1 MFGPLRR
8 NKRPHNAC
16 QRLRTA
22 VEAMPRQSREA
33 MLRGIEANTIIVG
46 AYTDRDS
53 GGICPMLAAHRNG
66 GRTDLSSFARSWDR
80 YTDAEE
86 PRPATPRE
94 IRTLVALLEGSLVDD
109 VDLRSVERPNRPRAA
124 TVAPPERSGFRIRI
138 RRLRPRSAQ
147 VANADGSPGRVK
159 TISGIRQ

>member
-1 MFGPLRR
+1 
-8 NKRPHNAC
+8 
-16 QRLRTA
+16 
-22 VEAMPRQSREA
+22 MPRQSREA

-80 YTDAEE
+80 YTDADG
-86 PRPATPRE
+86 PRPATERE

-109 VDLRSVERPNRPRAA
+109 VDLLSVERPPAP
-124 TVAPPERSGFRIRI
+124 TVAPPERSGLRIRI
-138 RRLRPRSAQ
+138 RRLRPSSAQ